1 MNYDE
6 AVHYLYS
13 LGNEVLTAKLGLQNI
28 STLLSYLGN
37 PHQQFPSLL
46 IAGTNGKG
54 SVAAFCESILRE
66 SGRRTGLY
74 TSPHLVRVEE
84 RVRVNKRMIPAEDF
98 ARLTFRLKGAIGEL
112 MTGSAS
118 SFGFKLDRHP
128 TYFEVMTALGF
139 LYFAEQQV
147 EVAAL
152 EVGMGGRFD
161 ATNIVDPLISI
172 ITNVDYDHQEHL
184 GSRIEEIA
192 GEKAGIIKSCRT
204 LASGGSVSS
213 GKLLS
218 PLPIVTAA
226 RNPVVLNIIE
236 NQCRET
242 GSRLIKTWERFQPE
256 ISEDRRGR
264 CRVRV
269 DTIWEQGQI
278 FNLPLPG
285 RHQVENAL
293 SALAALE
300 ILAQAGWKITAEA
313 VVQGLEKARW
323 PGRLEIVESHPAL
336 IFDGAH
342 NPAGARQL
350 AEYLRD
356 FLLPE
361 RTLLIF
367 GVMRDKDFQ
376 SMGKILFPQ
385 AREIILTRTSWV
397 RAAEPA
403 LIQNGLPEFAGRY
416 HCARNPAE
424 AIDLALGLAEENDT
438 IVVAGSLFLVG
449 DIRHI
454 ILKRGIIVEESKVTP
469 DDGF

>member
-1 MNYDE
+1 MNYEE

-28 STLLSYLGN
+28 STLVSYLGN

-84 RVRVNKRMIPAEDF
+84 RIRVNKRMIPAEDF
-98 ARLTFRLKGAIGEL
+98 ARLTFKLRGAIGEL

-118 SFGFKLDRHP
+118 SSGFKLDRHP

-147 EVAAL
+147 EVAVL

-161 ATNIVDPLISI
+161 ATNIVDPLTSI

-184 GSRIEEIA
+184 GSRLEEIA

-204 LASGGSVSS
+204 PASGGGLPS
-213 GKLLS
+213 GESLS
-218 PLPIVTAA
+218 PLPVVTAA

-256 ISEDRRGR
+256 ISEDQRGR
-264 CRVRV
+264 CRVKV
-269 DTIWEQGQI
+269 DTVWEQGQI
-278 FNLPLPG
+278 FHLPLPG
-285 RHQVENAL
+285 RHQVENVL
-293 SALAALE
+293 TALATME
-300 ILAQAGWKITAEA
+300 ILTQAGWKITAEA
-313 VVQGLEKARW
+313 VTRGLEKASW

-342 NPAGARQL
+342 NPAGAGQL
-350 AEYLRD
+350 AEYLRH
-356 FLLPE
+356 FLRPG

-367 GVMRDKDFQ
+367 GVMRDKDYQ
-376 SMGKILFPQ
+376 SMGKILFPL
-385 AREIILTRTSWV
+385 AHRVILTRTSWV

-403 LIQNGLPEFAGRY
+403 LIQKGLPEFAGRY
-416 HCARNPAE
+416 HCARNSAE
-424 AIDLALGLAEENDT
+424 AIDLALGLAEEDDT

-449 DIRHI
+449 EIRQI
-454 ILKRGIIVEESKVTP
+454 IIQRGMGVEEWKGTSGE
-469 DDGF
+469 GF